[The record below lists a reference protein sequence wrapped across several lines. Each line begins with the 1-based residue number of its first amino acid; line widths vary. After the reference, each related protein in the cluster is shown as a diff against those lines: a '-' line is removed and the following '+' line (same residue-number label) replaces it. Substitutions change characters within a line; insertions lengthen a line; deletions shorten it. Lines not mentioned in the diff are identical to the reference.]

1 MCWSAQ
7 IFKRSWKFLVFM
19 YLLTALLL
27 LGIFSLSSLTSP
39 ALIPPS
45 VEMLPEGPAK
55 HELH

>member
-1 MCWSAQ
+1 MCRSALV
-7 IFKRSWKFLVFM
+7 FKRSRKFLVFM

-39 ALIPPS
+39 ALLPPS
-45 VEMLPEGPAK
+45 VEMIPEGPAK